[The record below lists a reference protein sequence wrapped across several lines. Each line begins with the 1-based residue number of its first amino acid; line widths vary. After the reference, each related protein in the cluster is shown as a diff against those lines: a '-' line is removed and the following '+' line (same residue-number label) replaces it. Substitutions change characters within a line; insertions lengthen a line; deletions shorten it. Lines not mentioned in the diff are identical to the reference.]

1 MQHKHT
7 KDLLSRIGSFNTIMR
22 SSYGGPFKKDNIR
35 VMTNKQIL
43 EVIFLKKVI
52 VGLCILL
59 SGFIFFIAQDDFKE
73 NETTNGIDK
82 MFSGQIFDDAQEKY
96 TVHSMGFGPEEKVV
110 TVRIENKQYKE
121 QAEEYFRDILDSY
134 AVESYELEVFADD
147 LALQY

>member
-1 MQHKHT
+1 M
-7 KDLLSRIGSFNTIMR
+7 
-22 SSYGGPFKKDNIR
+22 
-35 VMTNKQIL
+35 
-43 EVIFLKKVI
+43 KKVI